1 MVSSQCGSL
10 GESRFRP
17 IDVAVTAASSL
28 FWCFFISSLVL
39 PNLVLTDGMTR
50 PYHGF
55 LVMGAFVFGAL
66 VLLIS
71 GQRGKVALGF
81 LDSRK
86 SELMIV
92 TAGVIGCLIAVGASV
107 AGMLPAM
114 FVAGAL
120 IGASAAC
127 SILVWATAYAHRGAR
142 GTCLMVC
149 GGFAAALLLSA
160 VICMLPDLTRV
171 IVIAALPLVIV
182 ATLVVFDGLSTEEWQ
197 GVSQESPDG
206 PTENSAEAAALGL
219 SKVLIAEGGESLQE
233 LPAAQVFATEE
244 KKFFGIPAVLG
255 FSLLLAGLS
264 LGSACYSLQDAI
276 HQISVESLGSVI
288 VSCALVLAVLFII
301 ALVKPRFF
309 SVAVQGCFAVACSA
323 LFVILT
329 IGFENKAHL
338 LLVISPVLVAILL
351 VMVWM
356 VLAELS
362 CLKGFDAI
370 AVFGIGLS
378 ELIWGV
384 TAGYLLAWVLYAT
397 GLGSMA
403 FNAVICLSE
412 CCMIYALFLMLSNCY
427 PLWRAAED
435 RASCRPPSEVF
446 VRMKREA
453 EGAEQGAYDIASIAM
468 AYGLTER
475 EVDVLKY
482 LFMGRSR
489 PRIAQ
494 ELCLSENT
502 VSSHIQHIYRKVG
515 VHSYQELL
523 DCVL

>member
-92 TAGVIGCLIAVGASV
+92 AAGVIGCIIAAGASL

-114 FVAGAL
+114 FVAGAF

-127 SILVWATAYAHRGAR
+127 SILVWAKAYARRGAR

-149 GGFAAALLLSA
+149 GGFSAALLLST
-160 VICMLPDLTRV
+160 VVCMLPAVMRV

-182 ATLVVFDGLSTEEWQ
+182 ATLVVLDGLSTDARQ
-197 GVSQESPDG
+197 GVEPVLPDG
-206 PTENSAEAAALGL
+206 PTADSVEPAALGL
-219 SKVLIAEGGESLQE
+219 SKVLVAEGGESVQE

-244 KKFFGIPAVLG
+244 RKFLGIPAVLG
-255 FSLLLAGLS
+255 FALLLTGLS

-276 HQISVESLGSVI
+276 HQISAESLCGVI
-288 VSCALVLAVLFII
+288 AGCALVLAVLFFI
-301 ALVKPRFF
+301 ALVKPHFF
-309 SVAVQGCFAVACSA
+309 GAVVQGSFAVTCSA
-323 LFVILT
+323 MFVILS
-329 IGFENKAHL
+329 IEFENKAHL
-338 LLVISPVLVAILL
+338 LLVIAPVLVAVVL
-351 VMVWM
+351 VVVWM

-362 CLKGFDAI
+362 CLTGFDAI
-370 AVFGIGLS
+370 TVFGIGLS
-378 ELIWGV
+378 ELISGV
-384 TAGYLLAWVLYAT
+384 TVGYLLAWLLYAA

-403 FNAVICLSE
+403 FSAVLCLSE

-427 PLWRAAED
+427 PLWRSAED
-435 RASCRPPSEVF
+435 NASCRPPSEVF
-446 VRMKREA
+446 VRMRREA
-453 EGAEQGAYDIASIAM
+453 EDTEQGAYDIASIA
-468 AYGLTER
+468 ATYGLTER
-475 EVDVLKY
+475 EADVLKY

-523 DCVL
+523 DRVL